1 MATELIEFMESFPTE
16 SINLIE
22 AGICLACAGFL
33 FFAILHDI
41 CTFLDLAFCCRR
53 DSARCLGFHNGTIN
67 GVCRNHSCPHSRQC
81 VYHAPRRSFQR
92 WLFDIA
98 EKVKQRFR

>member
-1 MATELIEFMESFPTE
+1 MELVEFIESFPLE
-16 SINLIE
+16 SVTVFE
-22 AGICLACAGFL
+22 TGIIFTLAVFC

-41 CTFLDLAFCCRR
+41 CTFLDLALCCRR

-81 VYHAPRRSFQR
+81 VYHVPRRSFKR

-98 EKVKQRFR
+98 EKVKRRFK